1 LKEQE
6 LTQLFY
12 DLFVELSE
20 RYADVKKWVLLAEE
34 MADKFPIASVNELR
48 NALDHFFR
56 TTDQFDEEAIRTEFD
71 SVRRH
76 ITRAGYDACNGLVYV
91 LWRHP
96 MLKSSDSHIAYLV
109 IMYSYLASYET

>member
-1 LKEQE
+1 M
-6 LTQLFY
+6 
-12 DLFVELSE
+12 VPGANS
-20 RYADVKKWVLLAEE
+20 WVLLVEE

-56 TTDQFDEEAIRTEFD
+56 TADQFDEEAIRTEFD

-76 ITRAGYDACNGLVYV
+76 ITSAGY
-91 LWRHP
+91 
-96 MLKSSDSHIAYLV
+96 IAYLV